1 MAAGAAAASAGGLV
15 AFSGVLPGSRN
26 DPELWAARFGV
37 GSRAVEQL
45 RHAVSGLNFTKV
57 TPAVRDRIDSDTFR
71 ARGQLKREPVAQ
83 RRHASVR
90 STIPGHTVVMDGF
103 GKHPF
108 PSPITGM
115 QNQYVASDQATTRG
129 WVRDVEH
136 KDVATAFDFVKR
148 VKADVES
155 HGHKLHV
162 VVVDRAGELRSD
174 RFASD
179 CAGIGVRVDVVA
191 TDDHNGVGAAEVLN
205 DVLTRMAEIEIARAG
220 KGPEYLLDAR
230 KMAMYKLTT
239 CIS

>member
-1 MAAGAAAASAGGLV
+1 M
-15 AFSGVLPGSRN
+15 
-26 DPELWAARFGV
+26 
-37 GSRAVEQL
+37 
-45 RHAVSGLNFTKV
+45 
-57 TPAVRDRIDSDTFR
+57 
-71 ARGQLKREPVAQ
+71 
-83 RRHASVR
+83 
-90 STIPGHTVVMDGF
+90 
-103 GKHPF
+103 
-108 PSPITGM
+108 
-115 QNQYVASDQATTRG
+115 
-129 WVRDVEH
+129 RDVEH
-136 KDVATAFDFVKR
+136 KDVATALDFVKR

-230 KMAMYKLTT
+230 KMAMYKLNRRPPSGSSTT
-239 CIS
+239 TPCRRTMCGCCACSRARTRPCASSIR